1 MEKIKAIIIDDEQH
15 CRATLEYELQRHCP
29 QVEIQASL
37 SNATA
42 ALEALGKLN
51 PDLVFLDIEM
61 PHMNGFEFL
70 KQAKGSFGV
79 IFTTAYD
86 QFALRAFQNSAID
99 YLLKPISADD
109 LLKALDKYEQQN
121 RSSIS
126 ADQLDILFGKLEG
139 KSFNKIALPTQEG
152 LEFVHPQDICH
163 CESSSNYTY
172 IFFRNRPKMVISKTL
187 KEIEEMLEGKGFFRV
202 HHSHLINLNDV
213 HKYVKGN
220 GGYVVMDNN
229 TQVPVSRS
237 RKDALMD
244 LFKGK
249 QSAS

>member
-1 MEKIKAIIIDDEQH
+1 MEAIKAIIIDDEHH
-15 CRATLEYELQRHCP
+15 CRATLEYEIKRHCP
-29 QVEIQASL
+29 QVSVIAAFS
-37 SNATA
+37 SAID
-42 ALEALGKLN
+42 ALEQVPRIQPELI
-51 PDLVFLDIEM
+51 FLDIEM

-70 KQAKGSFGV
+70 KQAKGNFGV

-109 LLKALDKYEQQN
+109 LLKAIEKYEQQN
-121 RSSIS
+121 RSSLT
-126 ADQLDILFGKLEG
+126 ADQLEILFGKLEG
-139 KSFNKIALPTQEG
+139 KSFSKVALPTQEG

-172 IFFRNRPKMVISKTL
+172 IYFRNRQKMVISKTL
-187 KEIEEMLEGKGFFRV
+187 KEVEEMLDGKGFFRV

-213 HKYVKGN
+213 KKYVKGN
-220 GGYVVMDNN
+220 GGYVVMDNEV
-229 TQVPVSRS
+229 QVPVSRS

-244 LFKGK
+244 LFKGGI
-249 QSAS
+249 SA